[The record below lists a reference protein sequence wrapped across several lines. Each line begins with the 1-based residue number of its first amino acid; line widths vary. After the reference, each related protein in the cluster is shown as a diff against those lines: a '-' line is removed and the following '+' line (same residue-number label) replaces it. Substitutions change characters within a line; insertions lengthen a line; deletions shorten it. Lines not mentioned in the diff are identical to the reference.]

1 MRTGVITQKVGM
13 TRLFLAD
20 GTHVP
25 VTVLKLDGCAV
36 VGTRTEEK
44 DGYTAVQLG
53 SGFAKPKNAN
63 KAERGQF
70 AKAEIEPQQ
79 EAGGIPRRRG
89 EPAGSGRRSFRPII
103 SCAGQ
108 KVDVTGVTIGR
119 GFTGAMKRWNFRGL
133 EASHG
138 VSISHRSLG
147 GTGGRQDP
155 GKTFK
160 NKKMH
165 GHYGVD
171 NVTTQNLEVAKVDV
185 ERGLIMVR
193 GAVPGSKGG
202 WVMVR
207 DAVKRPHKDLP
218 HARFGEEARKSGCC
232 RPPKREGGGLSM
244 KTKILNLDNKA
255 AGDVELNDAIFGL
268 EPRADLIQ
276 RVVVWQF
283 AKRRSGQHKVL
294 TRGEIN
300 RTKKKLYKQKG
311 TGQARHGARSA
322 PLFVGGAKAMGPVAH
337 SHEFDLPKKVKA
349 LGLRHALSSKAKD
362 GAIVVLDEAKSKDIK
377 TGALAKQFGK
387 LEHRQRAGGGW
398 RVRQEFP
405 AVGPQPRRCR
415 AAAGGRH
422 QCLRHHEERQAGA
435 DHGRR
440 QSDRGASV
448 A

>member
-36 VGTRTEEK
+36 TAVRTQEK
-44 DGYTAVQLG
+44 DGYVAVQLG
-53 SGFAKPKNAN
+53 SGFAKPKNTN

-70 AKAEIEPQQ
+70 AKAEIEP
-79 EAGGIPRRRG
+79 RRKLA
-89 EPAGSGRRSFRPII
+89 EFRVD
-103 SCAGQ
+103 SANLLEVGDTLQADHFVAGQ

-185 ERGLIMVR
+185 ERGLIMIR

-207 DAVKRPHKDLP
+207 DAVKRPHKDV
-218 HARFGEEARKSGCC
+218 
-232 RPPKREGGGLSM
+232 PKPAS
-244 KTKILNLDNKA
+244 
-255 AGDVELNDAIFGL
+255 V
-268 EPRADLIQ
+268 
-276 RVVVWQF
+276 
-283 AKRRSGQHKVL
+283 
-294 TRGEIN
+294 
-300 RTKKKLYKQKG
+300 KK
-311 TGQARHGARSA
+311 
-322 PLFVGGAKAMGPVAH
+322 
-337 SHEFDLPKKVKA
+337 
-349 LGLRHALSSKAKD
+349 
-362 GAIVVLDEAKSKDIK
+362 
-377 TGALAKQFGK
+377 
-387 LEHRQRAGGGW
+387 
-398 RVRQEFP
+398 
-405 AVGPQPRRCR
+405 R
-415 AAAGGRH
+415 AAAAAAA
-422 QCLRHHEERQAGA
+422 EEPKAEA
-435 DHGRR
+435 
-440 QSDRGASV
+440 
-448 A
+448 

>member
-1 MRTGVITQKVGM
+1 M

-44 DGYTAVQLG
+44 DGYTAVTLG
-53 SGFAKPKNAN
+53 SGFAKAKNAS

-70 AKAEIEPQQ
+70 AKAEIEP
-79 EAGGIPRRRG
+79 RRKVA
-89 EPAGSGRRSFRPII
+89 EFRVD
-103 SCAGQ
+103 STNMLEVGDQLQADHFVAGQ

-155 GKTFK
+155 GRTFK

-193 GAVPGSKGG
+193 GAVPGHKGG

-207 DAVKRPHKDLP
+207 DAVKRPHDSVPTPGSVK
-218 HARFGEEARKSGCC
+218 
-232 RPPKREGGGLSM
+232 KRE
-244 KTKILNLDNKA
+244 
-255 AGDVELNDAIFGL
+255 
-268 EPRADLIQ
+268 
-276 RVVVWQF
+276 
-283 AKRRSGQHKVL
+283 
-294 TRGEIN
+294 
-300 RTKKKLYKQKG
+300 
-311 TGQARHGARSA
+311 
-322 PLFVGGAKAMGPVAH
+322 
-337 SHEFDLPKKVKA
+337 
-349 LGLRHALSSKAKD
+349 
-362 GAIVVLDEAKSKDIK
+362 
-377 TGALAKQFGK
+377 
-387 LEHRQRAGGGW
+387 
-398 RVRQEFP
+398 
-405 AVGPQPRRCR
+405 
-415 AAAGGRH
+415 AAAPAAA
-422 QCLRHHEERQAGA
+422 EEKAEG
-435 DHGRR
+435 
-440 QSDRGASV
+440 
-448 A
+448 

>member
-36 VGTRTEEK
+36 VAIRNQEK

-53 SGFAKPKNAN
+53 SGFAKPKNTS
-63 KAERGQF
+63 KAERGHF
-70 AKAEIEPQQ
+70 AKAEIEPRRKVA
-79 EAGGIPRRRG
+79 EFRVDAGNLLEVGDTLQ
-89 EPAGSGRRSFRPII
+89 ADHFV
-103 SCAGQ
+103 AGQ

-119 GFTGAMKRWNFRGL
+119 GFTGAMKRWNFAGL

-185 ERGLIMVR
+185 ERGLIMIR

-207 DAVKRPHKDLP
+207 DAVKRPHKGVP
-218 HARFGEEARKSGCC
+218 MPAS
-232 RPPKREGGGLSM
+232 
-244 KTKILNLDNKA
+244 
-255 AGDVELNDAIFGL
+255 V
-268 EPRADLIQ
+268 
-276 RVVVWQF
+276 
-283 AKRRSGQHKVL
+283 
-294 TRGEIN
+294 
-300 RTKKKLYKQKG
+300 KK
-311 TGQARHGARSA
+311 
-322 PLFVGGAKAMGPVAH
+322 
-337 SHEFDLPKKVKA
+337 
-349 LGLRHALSSKAKD
+349 
-362 GAIVVLDEAKSKDIK
+362 
-377 TGALAKQFGK
+377 
-387 LEHRQRAGGGW
+387 RAGAP
-398 RVRQEFP
+398 VQAP
-405 AVGPQPRRCR
+405 AAEQS
-415 AAAGGRH
+415 ASSN
-422 QCLRHHEERQAGA
+422 EAGA
-435 DHGRR
+435 
-440 QSDRGASV
+440 
-448 A
+448 